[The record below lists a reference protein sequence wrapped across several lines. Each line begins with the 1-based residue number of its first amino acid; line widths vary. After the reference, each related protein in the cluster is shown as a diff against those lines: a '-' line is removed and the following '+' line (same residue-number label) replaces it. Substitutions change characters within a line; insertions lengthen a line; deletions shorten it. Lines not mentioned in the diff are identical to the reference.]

1 MNFKLDGIKLES
13 VMADENCSSYTKSE
27 IPNDNADFIDDEKT
41 QLSIDPKFQT
51 YLAQMSQNSGC
62 WGRCIP
68 IPFERA
74 AEKSWWDPTFDSEI
88 LEEQFKKS
96 SNPQNKRKFRYT
108 YLFSGPSLVTTLENK

>member
-1 MNFKLDGIKLES
+1 
-13 VMADENCSSYTKSE
+13 MADENCSSYTKSE
-27 IPNDNADFIDDEKT
+27 IHNDNTEFMEDEKP
-41 QLSIDPKFQT
+41 LDPKLQA

-62 WGRCIP
+62 WGRFFP

-96 SNPQNKRKFRYT
+96 SNPQYKRKFRYI
-108 YLFSGPSLVTTLENK
+108 L

>member
-1 MNFKLDGIKLES
+1 MNLKLDGMKLES
-13 VMADENCSSYTKSE
+13 VMADENCSSYTKSD
-27 IPNDNADFIDDEKT
+27 IPNDNADFIEDEKT
-41 QLSIDPKFQT
+41 HLSIDPKVQT

-96 SNPQNKRKFRYT
+96 SNPQNKRKFRYI
-108 YLFSGPSLVTTLENK
+108 LFSYCGVYNNF